1 MHFCVISDILS
12 GILRL
17 YYIYFNY
24 VHATKSCTGDS
35 YFKNIRNTDTMTV
48 YASALTYDKKAD
60 ETAHPQFYYFS
71 FAAISLSTETPI
83 GRDIMNDNKSATD
96 WDS

>member
-1 MHFCVISDILS
+1 
-12 GILRL
+12 
-17 YYIYFNY
+17 
-24 VHATKSCTGDS
+24 
-35 YFKNIRNTDTMTV
+35 MTV
-48 YASALTYDKKAD
+48 YAESLPCDKKAD

>member
-1 MHFCVISDILS
+1 M
-12 GILRL
+12 RL
-17 YYIYFNY
+17 YYIYFDH
-24 VHATKSCTGDS
+24 VRATKSCIGDS
-35 YFKNIRNTDTMTV
+35 YFKIIRNTDTMTV
-48 YASALTYDKKAD
+48 YAESLPCDKKAD